1 MHTSSIQPTSP
12 TLHSGNYYPYSAQ
25 YKGDGWHV
33 HNAATNTYGDTE
45 YPTARLADEAA
56 RAEYN
61 AKYGIFAE

>member
-1 MHTSSIQPTSP
+1 MHTSTIQPASP

-33 HNAATNTYGDTE
+33 HNAATNE
-45 YPTARLADEAA
+45 YDEAA

-61 AKYGIFAE
+61 AKHGIFAG